1 MNFIH
6 RQWLKTHQ
14 HEIVVNEIRI
24 QYNNNNIILI
34 MICARVWS
42 GPKTKKIIRYSN
54 ERIPHGRRRRSSTRW
69 TGFFVVVFFVAA
81 DARRG
86 ARCPTDREVT
96 TISAARGGT
105 RVGLPA
111 AATGVRFGDNA
122 RTAAVIFSPYAL
134 LVLFMTTYNYQF

>member
-1 MNFIH
+1 MRSAPVGAALQPRKSFG
-6 RQWLKTHQ
+6 
-14 HEIVVNEIRI
+14 
-24 QYNNNNIILI
+24 
-34 MICARVWS
+34 RV
-42 GPKTKKIIRYSN
+42 TN

-69 TGFFVVVFFVAA
+69 TGFFVVVFFVVV

-105 RVGLPA
+105 RSGLPA

-122 RTAAVIFSPYAL
+122 RTAAAVVFSPNAL
-134 LVLFMTTYNYQF
+134 LVLFMTTYIIIDFRNYHDFSIKFDHSVNQILY